1 MTWSSINCAFA
12 RLSQIVGLNRLV
24 DVTKRMGVQSPL
36 QPFASFATGANEIT
50 PMDMAAGAQTIANQ
64 GLHHDPYYVERVEGP
79 GGSLVY
85 QHTDPGTQVL
95 TPEAANTT
103 VSILK
108 GVLQR
113 GTARR
118 IGFLSDGQRPA
129 AGKTGTQDDNTN
141 AWFVGFTP
149 QLTTAVWVGD
159 PKGYTPMTSATVPA
173 FKPALAK
180 LGKSTVQGA
189 TFPLSIWAA
198 FMEPALVLQP
208 IVDWPAPPKPPR
220 RAGPALLAGRRLPR
234 LERSAGADEDHRDG
248 DDVATRPQRRD
259 HDAGPAQGRPGDHPP
274 GRRRRPARP
283 AAECAARRHRGVRLC
298 QGASRAEHHRP
309 AAPASP
315 GSGRQTSDAPGTTA
329 ATETPTSGG

>member
-24 DVTKRMGVQSPL
+24 DLTKRMGVQSPL
-36 QPFASFATGANEIT
+36 QPFASFATGANELT

-79 GGSLVY
+79 GGRVLY

-95 TPEAANTT
+95 TPDAANTT

-118 IGFLSDGQRPA
+118 IGFLSDGARPV
-129 AGKTGTQDDNTN
+129 AGKTGTQDNNSN

-159 PKGYTPMTSATVPA
+159 PKGYTPMTSATVPQ
-173 FKPALAK
+173 FKPALAQ

-208 IVDWPAPPKPPR
+208 ILDWPAPPVPARKPARLYLPG
-220 RAGPALLAGRRLPR
+220 ADCLASNGQADTGRRTTTTTVADAP
-234 LERSAGADEDHRDG
+234 ETSA
-248 DDVATRPQRRD
+248 VAP
-259 HDAGPAQGRPGDHPP
+259 
-274 GRRRRPARP
+274 
-283 AAECAARRHRGVRLC
+283 VL
-298 QGASRAEHHRP
+298 
-309 AAPASP
+309 
-315 GSGRQTSDAPGTTA
+315 RQIDPGTTIA
-329 ATETPTSGG
+329 PDVVDPLAPLPSVPLVGIVVYDCAKGIPVPSTTAPNSTVPGGTETTDAPATTVATETPTSGG